1 MEEKLVG
8 GWVVAL
14 VGPARVV
21 VSQEDLWEQP
31 EREAEDV
38 AVKAEVMVAAVAD
51 WPAMCVCRCKAG
63 RAGRSTRAR
72 GCCLKR

>member
-1 MEEKLVG
+1 MAVMMAAATAG
-8 GWVVAL
+8 GE
-14 VGPARVV
+14 
-21 VSQEDLWEQP
+21 VST
-31 EREAEDV
+31 
-38 AVKAEVMVAAVAD
+38 AEVRTVARRVAWRVMAVAD